1 MKRNLFILLI
11 ISLFLFIAGTLR
23 AQQRGVQVRISGQE
37 LFETEPK
44 DVVTTTFSVTN
55 ASDEDLEFIS
65 DVKLPT
71 GWKLIIPS
79 FPFRLAPNATEI
91 RLVGFFIPQTAM
103 AGKYEIIYRVS
114 SVKYPS
120 ISDLARIFV
129 KVLPVT
135 KLQAEFL
142 QAPESVIAGQ
152 PYEAIFSVINA
163 SNTENRVVIKVHSG
177 QDLPYT
183 VEPEEL
189 KLAPGE
195 SKTVKVT
202 VKTDEKLR
210 KGFKHYLRLTV
221 QSVEDEKMRGQARYA
236 VNIIPKITG
245 EVDRFHRIPAKITF
259 MAAGQR
265 NEEKKT
271 GFQGEFSG
279 RGKLSE
285 EGEDEIEFLF
295 RGPDTIEEVSMFG
308 QRDRY
313 FAGYRNKDADVLL
326 GDNYYSL
333 SHLTEQSLDGRG
345 AKAGLVSGGFG
356 LRGYH
361 MKTRWLDPEKKET
374 ALHFDYLFRD
384 RHRIGLN
391 LFEKKSDIEDAQ
403 IASLQGKLEPFENT
417 NIEFEAAYGKDD
429 NRHDNAY
436 WLNLYGSPE
445 WGGSYRLE
453 YIYAEPDFPGY
464 YRDKEYISGNFFFP
478 IRKDLT
484 LNAALRQEKNNLD
497 LDPSIESAALSRF
510 GQLGLNYR
518 FKAGTTISIESRCRT
533 REDRFSEPDFD
544 DRELTHK
551 VRLGQSFKKLFFNV
565 SAELGKTKDR
575 LKDQTSDVGIYEG
588 SFYFMPTHN
597 QSYGSY
603 VRYSAYKDPEN
614 EGRNTINTGLTGAFK
629 IGKSASVNLKLE
641 KYDCIGTDSGDRHNF
656 DLALNYLFP
665 NKSRISAHG
674 RHTLYGMASDQEDE
688 TAFIVE
694 FTVPFG
700 LPVGRKKSIGMLEG
714 YVRDQET
721 GQPVKNAILRLSG
734 VPAVTDSDGEFTFP
748 ALKPGAFYLNIDS
761 ASIGLERIPVQ
772 KTPLKVD
779 IEGGK
784 ETSIEIGIT
793 RSAGL
798 AGRIMVYE
806 FAEEDG
812 LQKGFSISKGEKK
825 ATGKEGKGKMVEA
838 CGLANVLLE
847 FKSKLEIWRVLTDRK
862 GRFSFDDVR
871 PGQWTLAVHADN
883 LPEYHY
889 FEKDTFEIELAPGE
903 KKEMPIRALPIK
915 RTIRIIEECE
925 ILIEEEGK

>member
-1 MKRNLFILLI
+1 MKRSLFILLI
-11 ISLFLFIAGTLR
+11 VSHLLFIAGTLEAR
-23 AQQRGVQVRISGQE
+23 QRGVDARISGQE

-44 DVVTTTFSVTN
+44 NVVTTTFSVTN
-55 ASDEDLEFIS
+55 TADEDLEFIS
-65 DVKLPT
+65 DVKLPK

-177 QDLPYT
+177 HDLPYT

-195 SKTVKVT
+195 SKTVKVI

-210 KGFKHYLRLTV
+210 KGFKHHLRLTV
-221 QSVEDEKMRGQARYA
+221 QSVEDEKMRGQARCA

-259 MAAGQR
+259 RAAGQKG
-265 NEEKKT
+265 EEKESM
-271 GFQGEFSG
+271 FQGEFSG

-285 EGEDEIEFLF
+285 EGEAEIEFLF
-295 RGPDTIEEVSMFG
+295 RGPDTLEDNSMFG

-313 FAGYRNKDADVLL
+313 FAGYRSKAVDVLL
-326 GDNYYSL
+326 GDNYYAL
-333 SHLTEQSLDGRG
+333 SRLTEQGLDGRG
-345 AKAGLVSGGFG
+345 VEVGLISGGFG

-361 MKTRWLDPEKKET
+361 MNTRGLDPEEKET

-384 RHRIGLN
+384 RYRIGLN
-391 LFEKKSDIEDAQ
+391 LFKKKSDIEDAQ

-417 NIEFEAAYGKDD
+417 TIEFEAAYGKDD
-429 NRHDNAY
+429 HRHDNAY
-436 WLNLYGSPE
+436 WLNFYSSPD

-478 IRKDLT
+478 IRKELT
-484 LNAALRQEKNNLD
+484 LSATLQQEKNNLD
-497 LDPSIESAALSRF
+497 LDPSLESAALNRY
-510 GQLGLNYR
+510 GQIGLNYR
-518 FKAGTTISIESRCRT
+518 FRTGTTISLESQFRT
-533 REDRFSEPDFD
+533 REDRLAEPDFD

-565 SAELGKTKDR
+565 SAERGKTKDR

-588 SFYFMPTHN
+588 SFYFTPTHN

-603 VRYSAYKDPEN
+603 VRYSTYKDPEN
-614 EGRNTINTGLTGAFK
+614 EGRDTINTGLTGAFK
-629 IGKSASVNLKLE
+629 IGKSASVNLKLDR
-641 KYDCIGTDSGDRHNF
+641 YHTIGTDSGDRHNV

-665 NKSRISAHG
+665 NKSMISARG
-674 RHTLYGMASDQEDE
+674 RHTLYGRNSDQEDE
-688 TAFIVE
+688 TAFIIE
-694 FTVPFG
+694 FTIPFG
-700 LPVGRKKSIGMLEG
+700 LPVGRKRSIGMLEG

-721 GQPVKNAILRLSG
+721 GQPIQNTILRLSG

-748 ALKPGAFYLNIDS
+748 ALKPGTFYLDVDS
-761 ASIGLERIPVQ
+761 ASIGLERISAQ
-772 KTPLKVD
+772 KTPMEGD

-793 RSAGL
+793 KSAGL

-806 FAEEDG
+806 FAKVDG
-812 LQKGFSISKGEKK
+812 LQKGFIIDKDARKAVREDGKK
-825 ATGKEGKGKMVEA
+825 EMIEDR
-838 CGLANVLLE
+838 GLANALLE
-847 FKSKLEIWRVLTDRK
+847 FKSKQEIWRVLTDRK
-862 GRFSFDDVR
+862 GCFRFDDVR

-889 FEKDTFEIELAPGE
+889 FEKNTFEIELTPGE
-903 KKEMPIRALPIK
+903 KKEMLIRVLPKK
-915 RTIRIIEECE
+915 RTIRIIG
-925 ILIEEEGK
+925 ILVTGIE